1 MATFTGKFYGLF
13 FKSLLNKE
21 IDFDSD
27 TLKIMLCTNSYTFN
41 QDTHQ
46 YKSSID
52 NEVSGTGYTAGG
64 QTLTSVTVAYD
75 TSTNV
80 IKLDAADPSWA
91 GSTITGARKA
101 IIYDSTPGTDATRP
115 LIAYLES
122 DADLST
128 TSGTLSIT
136 FDTAGIATMTVAA

>member
-21 IDFDSD
+21 IDFDTD
-27 TLKIMLCTNSYTFN
+27 NIKIMLLTNSYTFD

-46 YKSSID
+46 YKSSIT

-64 QTLTSVTVAYD
+64 QTLTSVTVTYD
-75 TSTNV
+75 TATNT
-80 IKLDAADPSWA
+80 IKLDAADPSWT
-91 GSTITGARKA
+91 GSTLTGVRKA
-101 IIYDSTPGTDATRP
+101 VIYDSTPGTDATRP

-136 FDTAGIATMTVAA
+136 FDAAGIATVTVAA

>member
-21 IDFDSD
+21 IDFDTD
-27 TLKIMLCTNSYTFN
+27 NIKIMLLTNAYTFD

-46 YKSSID
+46 YKSSIT

-64 QTLTSVTVAYD
+64 QTLTSVTVTYD
-75 TSTNV
+75 TATNT
-80 IKLDAADPSWA
+80 IKLDAADPSWT
-91 GSTITGARKA
+91 GSTLTGVRKA
-101 IIYDSTPGTDATRP
+101 VIYDSTPGTDATRP

-136 FDTAGIATMTVAA
+136 FDAAGIATVTVAA

>member
-1 MATFTGKFYGLF
+1 MATFTGKFAGLF

-27 TLKIMLCTNSYTFN
+27 TIKIMLCTNSYSFD

-46 YKSSID
+46 YKSSVT
-52 NEVSGTGYTAGG
+52 NEITGTGYTAGG
-64 QTLTSVTVAYD
+64 QTLTSVAVTYD

-80 IKLDAADPSWA
+80 IKLDAADPSWPS
-91 GSTITGARKA
+91 STLTGVRKA
-101 IIYDSTPGTDATRP
+101 VIYDATPGTDATRP
-115 LIAYLES
+115 IIAYLES

-136 FDTAGIATMTVAA
+136 FDTAGIATITVAA

>member
-27 TLKIMLCTNSYTFN
+27 SIKIMLCTTSYTFD

-46 YKSSID
+46 YKSSIT
-52 NEVSGTGYTAGG
+52 NEVTGTGYTAGG
-64 QTLTSVTVAYD
+64 QALTSVAVTYD
-75 TSTNV
+75 TATNT
-80 IKLDAADPSWA
+80 IKMDAADPSWPS
-91 GSTITGARKA
+91 STIAGVLKA
-101 IIYDSTPGTDATRP
+101 VIYDSTPGTDATRP

-122 DADLST
+122 DATLST

>member
-21 IDFDSD
+21 VDFDSD
-27 TLKIMLCTNSYTFN
+27 TIKIMLCTNSYTFD

-46 YKSSID
+46 YKSSIT

-64 QTLTSVTVAYD
+64 QALTSVTVTYD

-80 IKLDAADPSWA
+80 IKLDAADPSWTS
-91 GSTITGARKA
+91 STITGARKA
-101 IIYDSTPGTDATRP
+101 IIYDATPGTDATRP

-136 FDTAGIATMTVAA
+136 FDAAGIATMTVAA